1 MICQTKISMISFEE
15 FKSLDIPS
23 DVGIFYYEIK
33 RKFQLTHEEAYRRTL
48 EYAKKHGYVA
58 GPVGLPGHYGPYRLL
73 TKKEIWF

>member
-1 MICQTKISMISFEE
+1 MICQTRKDSQTKISMISFEE

-48 EYAKKHGYVA
+48 EYAKNMDMLLVRLDF
-58 GPVGLPGHYGPYRLL
+58 PVTMVH
-73 TKKEIWF
+73 IDC